1 MALPDSLQLCLSA
14 GCLYTPLFKTKST
27 LFFFFLDHQTGH
39 AARFNA
45 RVLLYEFVFDDVLIS
60 YVASIYWKS
69 TSCRSALDLATLGKL
84 HNRSALSWLN
94 SFLGTSCMLFDLSIA
109 SRLRHVSLAVATPT
123 HRSGACEIWVPLDPH
138 QSGSRPSPTSG
149 SGPPEDPLTCQ

>member
-1 MALPDSLQLCLSA
+1 MVPPDFLSA

-27 LFFFFLDHQTGH
+27 LFLDHQTGH

-45 RVLLYEFVFDDVLIS
+45 RGLLYEFVFDDLLIF

-69 TSCRSALDLATLGKL
+69 TSHRSTLDLATLGKL
-84 HNRSALSWLN
+84 RNRSALCWLN

-109 SRLRHVSLAVATPT
+109 SRLRHVSLVVATPT
-123 HRSGACEIWVPLDPH
+123 HRSGACETWVPLGPH
-138 QSGSRPSPTSG
+138 QPGSRPSPTSG
-149 SGPPEDPLTCQ
+149 SGPSEDLPTY